1 MVSILDWSTT
11 AGDNGSADSGI
22 NFAEFQ
28 NPNTVNDSA
37 RQLMARIKSWILDT
51 GKPHTTTGA
60 TANTYEV
67 TIDSAVDALADGL
80 TFYVLPHQT
89 NTGAATLK
97 LGAFAA
103 KPWRP
108 KPGTD
113 FVANDVL
120 ANVPTMVRYHLA
132 GDQFI
137 SDNTG
142 YHVHSLIP
150 GLLSTYALNNL
161 IPVGAVMPYPI
172 DTVPAGWLHC
182 NGQSV
187 ATADYPALFAKIGYK
202 YGGSGANFN
211 LPDYRGE
218 FLRGDE
224 DGAGTDPDVGSRTDR
239 GDGTTGGEVGTKQGG
254 QVQSHAHSASSG
266 GAGAHTHTTNGHS
279 TFTFGVQT
287 GGAVGT
293 FLVGL
298 GGGTAGHTLS
308 SAGNHVH
315 PITVNAAGGNE
326 TRPRNVSVMWII
338 FALPAAAAAEMQ
350 GLTGLPYVWDSGTAD
365 ADPGTGRLAWNNAA
379 VASATE
385 IYINETGPNAE
396 PFGPILAKWDDQA
409 GTTKGHLWITKVG
422 TPTTFAHFDVV
433 STETDSGAYKKWTI
447 ANGTGNGT
455 FTDGDNVNV
464 IFTPIGRGATGEAG
478 VDGGVRWDFDTDTSM
493 ANPSSGDLR
502 LNNAAF
508 ASVTAITV
516 SANAGSTGNP
526 DVSDLV
532 TTWDDSTSTVKGF
545 VTIKKA
551 SSPGN
556 FAVYQLSSLT
566 DNTTHLELA
575 VTHVASNGSFAAS
588 DELVVVFNR
597 TGDQGSEGTAG
608 LAGGIEY
615 DFSTSTDTASDP
627 GAGNLRFNNAT
638 LSSATEIAISYTG
651 AVSGAPDFEAMLKSW
666 DDSTTTAN
674 RGQLLLKEAS
684 APQNYAS
691 FRITSAITDGS
702 TYGRFTLAHID
713 SGGAWLNGDTLSVE
727 FRATGDA
734 GAGLGDMQSANN
746 LSDVANATTSFNNIS
761 PVTTRGDLIK
771 RGATNNERL
780 ALGAAN
786 TLLASDGTDPEWRT
800 LTAEIDAAISS
811 TRGSLLYRG
820 VSGWAALAPGTSG
833 HVLKSQGAGADPQY
847 AAESGGGQHTS
858 SKNYIVN
865 PGMRISQE
873 NGTSSG
879 TSNFYYPVDQ
889 WLSSHS
895 QDGTLTFQQ
904 VSSATPGGSENRIRM
919 TVTSADTSIAAS
931 QYAFLTQLIE
941 GLRTADLQWGTANA
955 TDVVVRFGFKGP
967 AGTYAVSIVNQ
978 DINRSFVREFT
989 ISGGDANTDTLQT
1002 VTFPGDTSG
1011 TWDKDNTR
1019 SFQLIFTFATGSTY
1033 QTTADAWQAGFYFG
1047 TSSTSNGIG
1056 NTSDVFEIFDVGMY
1070 ADPDSTGVAPR
1081 FELPH
1086 YDTDLK
1092 ECQRYYFKNP
1102 SSVYGGRYSTISG
1115 FATTAWPVTMRA
1127 VPSLS
1132 YSSIAT
1138 TSGLAAYMNEN
1149 WGGYLMD
1156 TTSPSVSGL
1165 TASARM

>member
-67 TIDSAVDALADGL
+67 TIDSTVDALVDGL

-89 NTGAATLK
+89 NTGSATLK
-97 LGAFAA
+97 VGAFAA

-187 ATADYPALFAKIGYK
+187 ARADYPALFAKIGYK
-202 YGGSGANFN
+202 YGGSGASFN

-224 DGAGTDPDVGSRTDR
+224 YGRGTDPDVGSRTDR

-266 GAGAHTHTTNGHS
+266 AAGAHTHTTNGHS
-279 TFTFGVQT
+279 TFTFPVQV
-287 GGAVGT
+287 GGPLAT
-293 FLVGL
+293 FLVGV
-298 GGGTAGHTLS
+298 GNNTAGHTLS

-315 PITVNAAGGNE
+315 PITVNAAGGYE
-326 TRPRNVSVMWII
+326 TRPRNVSVMWIM

-385 IYINETGPNAE
+385 IYINETGPNSE

-455 FTDGDNVNV
+455 FSDGDNINV
-464 IFTPIGRGATGEAG
+464 IFVPIGRGATGEAG
-478 VDGGVRWDFDTDTSM
+478 VDAGVRWDFDSSTTM
-493 ANPSSGDLR
+493 ANPAAGNIR
-502 LNNAAF
+502 LNNAAL

-516 SANAGSTGNP
+516 SASSGSTGNP

-532 TTWDDSTSTVKGF
+532 VTWDDSTSTVKGF
-545 VTIKKA
+545 LTVKKA
-551 SSPGN
+551 AAPEN
-556 FAVYQLSSLT
+556 FAVYQLTSVT
-566 DNTTHLELA
+566 DNTTHLEFA
-575 VTHVASNGSFAAS
+575 VTHVASNGSYTAS
-588 DELVVVFNR
+588 DELAIVFNR
-597 TGDQGSEGTAG
+597 TGDKGEEGVAG
-608 LAGGIEY
+608 LSGGIQY
-615 DFSTSTDTASDP
+615 DFDSSTDTASDP
-627 GAGNLRFNNAT
+627 GAGDIRFNNAS
-638 LSSATEIAISYTG
+638 LASVTEIAISYTG
-651 AVSGAPDFEAMLKSW
+651 AATGAPGFESYIKSW
-666 DDSTTTAN
+666 DDSTTTSN
-674 RGQLLLKEAS
+674 RGQLTFKEAS
-684 APQNYAS
+684 DPQNYAV
-691 FRITSAITDGS
+691 FRITSAITDGT
-702 TYGRFTLAHID
+702 TYGRFTVSHVD
-713 SGGAWLNGDTLSVE
+713 SNGSWTNGDTLSVE
-727 FRATGDA
+727 FVATGAA
-734 GAGLGDMQSANN
+734 GAGSGDMQAANN

-847 AAESGGGQHTS
+847 AAESGGGGGGGSNSTNDFRLTLTSNTSVITSDVTAATTIYLTPHTGNGIALYDGS
-858 SKNYIVN
+858 SSWSVLTSAEVSGAVPSNTNTNSDVFAYD
-865 PGMRISQE
+865 
-873 NGTSSG
+873 SSG
-879 TSNFYYPVDQ
+879 TLALEFVSWTNDTTRATALVK
-889 WLSSHS
+889 
-895 QDGTLTFQQ
+895 QDGVWVKTGDLTKRYVGTIRTTG
-904 VSSATPGGSENRIRM
+904 VSGQTEMKFGSVASGGGE
-919 TVTSADTSIAAS
+919 AS
-931 QYAFLTQLIE
+931 LLV
-941 GLRTADLQWGTANA
+941 WNA
-955 TDVVVRFGFKGP
+955 TNRVDVGAMVRDSDVTW
-967 AGTYAVSIVNQ
+967 TYAAAAYRSANNSTG
-978 DINRSFVREFT
+978 NRASFV
-989 ISGGDANTDTLQT
+989 
-1002 VTFPGDTSG
+1002 
-1011 TWDKDNTR
+1011 
-1019 SFQLIFTFATGSTY
+1019 
-1033 QTTADAWQAGFYFG
+1033 
-1047 TSSTSNGIG
+1047 
-1056 NTSDVFEIFDVGMY
+1056 
-1070 ADPDSTGVAPR
+1070 
-1081 FELPH
+1081 
-1086 YDTDLK
+1086 
-1092 ECQRYYFKNP
+1092 
-1102 SSVYGGRYSTISG
+1102 
-1115 FATTAWPVTMRA
+1115 
-1127 VPSLS
+1127 
-1132 YSSIAT
+1132 
-1138 TSGLAAYMNEN
+1138 SGLAEDAFEAHYNVLGYGGAYAAAI
-1149 WGGYLMD
+1149 GYD
-1156 TTSPSVSGL
+1156 STTSSSGITAYVDSTNAGASSAIFSDTDVGFHYVQALEYAQVGTITFVGSSGL
-1165 TASARM
+1165 TWIQSGLQFRFKM

>member
-67 TIDSAVDALADGL
+67 AIDSAVDALADGL

-89 NTGAATLK
+89 NTGSATLK

-113 FVANDVL
+113 FVANDIL

-142 YHVHSLIP
+142 HHVHSLIP
-150 GLLSTYALNNL
+150 GLLNTYTLNNL
-161 IPVGAVMPYPI
+161 IPVGAVMPYPAA
-172 DTVPAGWLHC
+172 TVPTGWLEC
-182 NGQSV
+182 NGASLS
-187 ATADYPALFAKIGYK
+187 TTDYPELFAKLGYT
-202 YGGSGANFN
+202 YGGSGSSFR

-218 FLRGDE
+218 FLRGQNR
-224 DGAGTDPDVGSRTDR
+224 GAGRDPDAGSRLNR
-239 GDGTTGGEVGTKQGG
+239 GDGTTGDNVGTRQDS
-254 QVQSHAHSASSG
+254 QYASHTHSASTGS
-266 GAGAHTHTTNGHS
+266 AGAHTHTVDGH
-279 TFTFGVQT
+279 
-287 GGAVGT
+287 GA
-293 FLVGL
+293 
-298 GGGTAGHTLS
+298 
-308 SAGNHVH
+308 
-315 PITVNAAGGNE
+315 ITVNQGAYIAALTAQSRSQHPHVASTAGSHAHTVSVLAAGGNE
-326 TRPRNVSVMWII
+326 TRPRNVNVLWII
-338 FALPAAAAAEMQ
+338 FAKPAAAAAEMQ
-350 GLTGLPYVWDSGTAD
+350 GLTGLPYVWDSGTTD
-365 ADPGTGRLAWNNAA
+365 VDPGTGRLAWNNAA

-385 IYINETGPNAE
+385 IYINETGPNSE
-396 PFGPILAKWDDQA
+396 PFGPILTKWDDQD

-433 STETDSGAYKKWTI
+433 STETDQGAYKKWTI
-447 ANGTGNGT
+447 SNGSGNGT

-478 VDGGVRWDFDTDTSM
+478 VDAGVRWDFDTDTSM

-588 DELVVVFNR
+588 DELAVVFNR

-702 TYGRFTLAHID
+702 TYGRFTVAHID
-713 SGGAWLNGDTLSVE
+713 SGGAWSNGDTLSVE

-734 GAGLGDMQSANN
+734 GAGSGDMQSANN
-746 LSDVANATTSFNNIS
+746 LSDVANAATARTNLGVAIGVNVQAYDAELAALAGLASSANKVPRFTGSGAADMVDFLDEDDMSSDSASALASQQSIKAYVDANAGGGTNPNLIIN
-761 PVTTRGDLIK
+761 GDGAINQ
-771 RGATNNERL
+771 RGATTNISDDEYFHDRHYALTQSNDVTAAQLEDAADGVPYLHRLTQANASAQRFGAATILEGRDSKIARGSSVVLSGKVRCSAATTVRFAILEWTGTEDSVTSDVVNDWTDTTIGAGNFFLGSNLTVVQAGSL
-780 ALGAAN
+780 ALAAN
-786 TLLASDGTDPEWRT
+786 TVTDFSVT
-800 LTAEIDAAISS
+800 GI
-811 TRGSLLYRG
+811 
-820 VSGWAALAPGTSG
+820 
-833 HVLKSQGAGADPQY
+833 
-847 AAESGGGQHTS
+847 
-858 SKNYIVN
+858 
-865 PGMRISQE
+865 
-873 NGTSSG
+873 
-879 TSNFYYPVDQ
+879 
-889 WLSSHS
+889 
-895 QDGTLTFQQ
+895 
-904 VSSATPGGSENRIRM
+904 VSSSLNNLIAIIWTDSTQAQNVTLDWRWKLEIND
-919 TVTSADTSIAAS
+919 TVT
-931 QYAFLTQLIE
+931 
-941 GLRTADLQWGTANA
+941 
-955 TDVVVRFGFKGP
+955 
-967 AGTYAVSIVNQ
+967 
-978 DINRSFVREFT
+978 
-989 ISGGDANTDTLQT
+989 
-1002 VTFPGDTSG
+1002 
-1011 TWDKDNTR
+1011 
-1019 SFQLIFTFATGSTY
+1019 
-1033 QTTADAWQAGFYFG
+1033 AWQ
-1047 TSSTSNGIG
+1047 
-1056 NTSDVFEIFDVGMY
+1056 
-1070 ADPDSTGVAPR
+1070 PR
-1081 FELPH
+1081 AHDIEKML
-1086 YDTDLK
+1086 
-1092 ECQRYYFKNP
+1092 CQRYYFTSFPDGVAPQN
-1102 SSVYGGRYSTISG
+1102 SYGSYPPFTATAVSTAVLDTSLFTYPAI
-1115 FATTAWPVTMRA
+1115 MRA
-1127 VPSLS
+1127 TPTLAFYSPSVGTPTAGQWSTFVPGTGWVA
-1132 YSSIAT
+1132 SSATAATFGATGKFTGIRQT
-1138 TSGLAAYMNEN
+1138 TSGLSSGAGYQV
-1149 WGGYLMD
+1149 GGNF
-1156 TTSPSVSGL
+1156 
-1165 TASARM
+1165 TAEAEL